1 MDGGGIL
8 VVERLLT
15 ADELKHLD
23 YTKTFVEL
31 VNADLEA
38 AVEKGQ
44 RAIHLFAQSQIEAFN
59 LAHLFDANG
68 YNSRATKIV
77 HEVTP
82 YNWVEEWKID
92 VEW

>member
-1 MDGGGIL
+1 M
-8 VVERLLT
+8 ERLLT

-23 YTKTFVEL
+23 YTKTFVEQ
-31 VNADLEA
+31 VNADLTA
-38 AVEKGQ
+38 AAEKGR
-44 RAIHLFAQSQIEAFN
+44 RAIHLFTQSQIEAFN
-59 LAHLFDANG
+59 LVHLFDANG
-68 YNSRATKIV
+68 YNSHITKIT